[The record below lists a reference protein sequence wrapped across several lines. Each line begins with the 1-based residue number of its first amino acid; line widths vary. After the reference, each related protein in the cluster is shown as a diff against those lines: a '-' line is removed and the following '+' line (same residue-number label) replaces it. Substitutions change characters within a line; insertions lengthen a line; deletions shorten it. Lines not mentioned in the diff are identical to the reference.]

1 MESENK
7 ECIKNETKRLKE
19 KLFSRKKIVWDEI
32 DKDEK
37 ERIMS
42 FAEGYKSFLD
52 NGKTEREVALE
63 IIKFARGKG
72 FKEIND
78 NPSGNKIFYLHRNKC
93 VAMAVFGRKFIEE
106 GLRIVVSHI
115 DSPRLDLKQN
125 PVYED
130 VNLGLLKTHYYGGIK
145 KYHWVNRPLALHG
158 KIIKR
163 DGSEIELRL
172 GEDSADPVFI
182 VSDLLIHLWRKTQAT
197 KKAEEAVEGENLNI
211 IASSIPYAR
220 DKDFDQ
226 RFKLALLELLF
237 QKYEITEDD
246 FMSAELEAV
255 PAEKARDLGWDR
267 SLICAYGHD
276 DRACAYPALRAIGD
290 LEETENTTLC
300 LFMDKE
306 EIGSEGN
313 TGTDS
318 RFVEYI
324 VGELLR
330 LKGIQNESSLRLT
343 LARSECISAD
353 VNSAIEPD
361 WQNLFDKRNAAKI
374 GGGICLTK
382 YGGSGGKSGSNDA
395 NAEFVAKIR
404 RILDEKNVTW
414 QTGEIGKVDEGGGGT
429 VAKYMAWSGLDVMD
443 AGVPVLGMHSPCEI
457 ISKADLYMTYKA
469 YKSFLESF

>member
-1 MESENK
+1 MALENK
-7 ECIKNETKRLKE
+7 ECIKNETKSLKE
-19 KLFSRKKIVWDEI
+19 KLFSKKKIVWDEI

-52 NGKTEREVALE
+52 NGKTEREAALE
-63 IIKFARGKG
+63 IIKFAKGKG
-72 FKEIND
+72 FQTISD
-78 NPSGNKIFYLHRNKC
+78 NPSGNKIFYLHCNKC
-93 VAMAVFGRKFIEE
+93 VAMAVLGKRPIEE
-106 GLRIVVSHI
+106 GLRIIVSHI

-125 PVYED
+125 PIYED
-130 VNLGLLKTHYYGGIK
+130 VNLSLLKTHYYGGIK

-172 GEDSADPVFI
+172 GEDSDDPVFI

-211 IASSIPYAR
+211 IASSIPYAK
-220 DKDFDQ
+220 DKEFDQ

-237 QKYEITEDD
+237 HKYGITEDD

-267 SLICAYGHD
+267 SMICAYGHD

-318 RFVEYI
+318 CFIEYI
-324 VGELLR
+324 VGDLLR

-343 LARSECISAD
+343 LAHSECISAD

-404 RILDEKNVTW
+404 RILDEKNVIW

-429 VAKYMAWSGLDVMD
+429 VAKFMAWYGMDVMD

-469 YKSFLESF
+469 YKAFLESF

>member
-1 MESENK
+1 MELENK
-7 ECIKNETKRLKE
+7 DIIKKETKKLKE
-19 KLFSRKKIVWDEI
+19 KLFCKTKIVWDQI
-32 DKDEK
+32 DKDEI

-42 FAEGYKSFLD
+42 FAEGYKIFLN
-52 NGKTEREVALE
+52 NGKTEREAALE
-63 IIKFARGKG
+63 IINFAKGKG
-72 FKEIND
+72 FQTIND
-78 NPSGNKIFYLHRNKC
+78 NPSRNKIYSLYRNKI
-93 VAMAVFGRKFIEE
+93 VAMAILGKKSIEE
-106 GLRIVVSHI
+106 GIRIIVSHI

-125 PVYED
+125 PLYED

-145 KYHWVNRPLALHG
+145 KYQWVNRPLALHG
-158 KIIKR
+158 KIIKT

-172 GEDSADPVFI
+172 GEDGDDPVFI
-182 VSDLLIHLWRKTQAT
+182 VSDLLIHLWRKAQAT

-211 IASSIPYAR
+211 IAGSIPYSK
-220 DKDFDQ
+220 DKEFDQ
-226 RFKLALLELLF
+226 RFKLALLDLLF
-237 QKYEITEDD
+237 QKYGITEED

-267 SLICAYGHD
+267 SMICAYGHD

-290 LEETENTTLC
+290 LEETEKTVLS

-313 TGTDS
+313 TGTNS
-318 RFVEYI
+318 RFIEYI
-324 VGELLR
+324 VGDLLR
-330 LKGIQNESSLRLT
+330 LKGIQDECSLRLT

-353 VNSAIEPD
+353 VNSAIDPD
-361 WQNLFDKRNAAKI
+361 WQNLYDKRNAAKI

-382 YGGSGGKSGSNDA
+382 YGGFGGKFGSNDA

-404 RILDEKNVTW
+404 RILNERNITW

-429 VAKYMAWSGLDVMD
+429 VAKFMAWYGMDVID

-469 YKSFLESF
+469 YKTFLETV

>member
-1 MESENK
+1 MELENK
-7 ECIKNETKRLKE
+7 ECIKNETKSLKE
-19 KLFSRKKIVWDEI
+19 KLFSKRKIVWDQI

-37 ERIMS
+37 DRIMS

-52 NGKTEREVALE
+52 NGKTEREAALE
-63 IIKFARGKG
+63 ILRFAKEKG
-72 FKEIND
+72 FEAIGD
-78 NPSGNKIFYLHRNKC
+78 NKPANKIYSLYRNKI
-93 VAMAVFGRKFIEE
+93 VALAVLGKKPIEE
-106 GLRIVVSHI
+106 GLRIIVSHI

-125 PVYED
+125 PIYED
-130 VNLGLLKTHYYGGIK
+130 VNLSLLKTHYYGSIK
-145 KYHWVNRPLALHG
+145 KYQWVNRPLALHG
-158 KIIKR
+158 KIIKT

-172 GEDSADPVFI
+172 GENNDDPVFI
-182 VSDLLIHLWRKTQAT
+182 VSDLLIHLWRKAQAT

-211 IASSIPYAR
+211 IAGSIPYA
-220 DKDFDQ
+220 KDIEFDQ

-237 QKYEITEDD
+237 EKYGIIEDD
-246 FMSAELEAV
+246 FMSAELEAI
-255 PAEKARDLGWDR
+255 PAQKARDLGWDR
-267 SLICAYGHD
+267 SMICAYGHD

-290 LEETENTTLC
+290 LDETQNTTLC

-330 LKGIQNESSLRLT
+330 LKGIQDESSLRLT
-343 LARSECISAD
+343 LAHSECISAD

-361 WQNLFDKRNAAKI
+361 WQSLFDKRNAAKI

-404 RILDEKNVTW
+404 RMLEEKNIVW

-429 VAKYMAWSGLDVMD
+429 VAKFMAWYGMDVID

-457 ISKADLYMTYKA
+457 ISKADLYMTYKG
-469 YKSFLESF
+469 YKAFLESF